1 MREGA
6 EITME
11 PLDDAVDHV
20 RGSSAGRLIVEY
32 GDYECPYSRQAF
44 REIGRLER
52 RLGDELRF
60 AFRHFPLTEIH
71 PHALAAAAAVEA
83 AALQDR
89 FWDMTELL
97 FRGQQALED
106 SDLRRYADQLGLD
119 AGVFDR
125 DRASARVLERIE
137 RDVQSGIASGEVHGT
152 PTLFIDG
159 VVHRGAYDEATLLA
173 ALGR

>member
-11 PLDDAVDHV
+11 PLDDVVDHV
-20 RGSSAGRLIVEY
+20 RGSPAGRLLVEY

-52 RLGDELRF
+52 RLNDELRF
-60 AFRHFPLTEIH
+60 AFRQFPLTEIH
-71 PHALAAAAAVEA
+71 PHALAAAAAAEA

-119 AGVFDR
+119 AG
-125 DRASARVLERIE
+125 
-137 RDVQSGIASGEVHGT
+137 
-152 PTLFIDG
+152 
-159 VVHRGAYDEATLLA
+159 
-173 ALGR
+173 